1 MSSLL
6 LPHERL
12 QRCTREL
19 RGVMDRGPVEVNHC
33 SAWRA
38 RRRAQRTDHAKAT
51 MLLPHRGELK
61 ILFSPGSQINKVL
74 RVFQISKKKKKKS
87 HYQLSNQIDWWVVL
101 STGSL
106 YLASDAKTGVKAR
119 SLYWKCIHLWA
130 GGTNQHHCVLR
141 GRNHG
146 IPRDR
151 LPQWPQSWIFTNYEV
166 GNCQSLYK
174 LIYLGIPSRWPVPSV
189 L

>member
-1 MSSLL
+1 MLQSRTGPQEALPATRPLEGRGCSCRQCDQCQPVPCCLPSPEGKIVGNMSSFL
-6 LPHERL
+6 LPDERL

-19 RGVMDRGPVEVNHC
+19 RGVMDRGPVEVNHGP
-33 SAWRA
+33 AWRA

-74 RVFQISKKKKKKS
+74 RVFQISKKKKKS

-119 SLYWKCIHLWA
+119 SLY
-130 GGTNQHHCVLR
+130 
-141 GRNHG
+141 
-146 IPRDR
+146 
-151 LPQWPQSWIFTNYEV
+151 
-166 GNCQSLYK
+166 
-174 LIYLGIPSRWPVPSV
+174 
-189 L
+189 